1 VVFDPIVTRR
11 NGFTDGMLSFLLG
24 TKYDESLPM
33 GNFARSELEVVI
45 SGWLVGLHNEVAP
58 VVPRCIS
65 WIEKA
70 LNRDEKFGASQDL
83 YRRDLRWAKAIAD
96 WMDTGWDSAEW
107 ESARIFE
114 EAAWRY
120 EKRPWP
126 MNEIIRD
133 GLDDYMAF
141 AYQTGD
147 DATPDGMEGF
157 ENGIQMYEHWVNDT
171 PPSLS
176 KTLKPREYA
185 YALCLYGC
193 RPEITHANGYTS
205 EALFDAGRRM
215 LKANLESKWF
225 GNGQFIRGAT
235 WLKIVY
241 WNRGEELTPLQT
253 ILKAYDNMPN
263 VPRPDFVKEG

>member
-1 VVFDPIVTRR
+1 MTFDPIRSREV
-11 NGFTDGMLSFLLG
+11 LIEG
-24 TKYDESLPM
+24 TLPRVLRTPHTKEWPM
-33 GNFARSELEVVI
+33 GNIASHNLSDVI
-45 SGWLVGLHNEVAP
+45 EAWLVGLENESASIVS
-58 VVPRCIS
+58 RCINWLDGAIKQGENFGTNPAFHRVTLHWS
-65 WIEKA
+65 KA
-70 LNRDEKFGASQDL
+70 V
-83 YRRDLRWAKAIAD
+83 AD

-114 EAAWRY
+114 EAAWRN

-157 ENGIQMYEHWVNDT
+157 ENGIQMYEHWVNDKA
-171 PPSLS
+171 PSLA
-176 KTLKPREYA
+176 KALKPREYA

-193 RPEITHANGYTS
+193 RPEVAHANGYTP
-205 EALFDAGRRM
+205 EALFEAGRRM

-225 GNGQFIRGAT
+225 GAGQFIRGAT

>member
-1 VVFDPIVTRR
+1 MVYDPILSREKA
-11 NGFTDGMLSFLLG
+11 FEPAMLRWLLDM
-24 TKYDESLPM
+24 KYDATRPM
-33 GNFARSELEVVI
+33 GNVAKSNI
-45 SGWLVGLHNEVAP
+45 GMAIDAWLVGLHDEINP
-58 VVPRCIS
+58 VIS
-65 WIEKA
+65 RGIDWIIEA
-70 LNRDEKFGASQDL
+70 LRRDEELGPNQNL
-83 YRRDLRWAKAIAD
+83 YRRDLYWAKAIAD

-107 ESARIFE
+107 ENARIFE

-157 ENGIQMYEHWVNDT
+157 ENGIQMYEHWVNDKA
-171 PPSLS
+171 PSLA
-176 KTLKPREYA
+176 KALKPREYA

-193 RPEITHANGYTS
+193 RPEVAHANGYTQ
-205 EALFDAGRRM
+205 EALFEAGRRM

-225 GNGQFIRGAT
+225 GAGQFIRGAT

>member
-1 VVFDPIVTRR
+1 MIFDPILARR
-11 NGFTDGMLSFLLG
+11 LMEEGTLPRVSRTTYEDG
-24 TKYDESLPM
+24 LPM
-33 GNFARSELEVVI
+33 GNIASHNLSDVI
-45 SGWLVGLHNEVAP
+45 EAWLVNLVEESRPIIERSIDWIDRAVSIDEDFGTNRSLHRVT
-58 VVPRCIS
+58 
-65 WIEKA
+65 
-70 LNRDEKFGASQDL
+70 LH
-83 YRRDLRWAKAIAD
+83 WAKAMAE

-107 ESARIFE
+107 ERARIFE
-114 EAAWRY
+114 EAAWRN

-157 ENGIQMYEHWVNDT
+157 ENGIQMYEHWVNDK
-171 PPSLS
+171 PPSLK

-185 YALCLYGC
+185 YALCLFGC
-193 RPEITHANGYTS
+193 RPEISHANGYTH
-205 EALFDAGRRM
+205 EALFEAGRRM
-215 LKANLESKWF
+215 LQANLESTWF

-241 WNRGEELTPLQT
+241 WNHGDEELTPLQT
-253 ILKAYDNMPN
+253 ILKAYENMPN
-263 VPRPDFVKEG
+263 VPRPDFVREG

>member
-1 VVFDPIVTRR
+1 MLFDPIRTKEVMIEGTLPRVIR
-11 NGFTDGMLSFLLG
+11 TAYVDGH
-24 TKYDESLPM
+24 PM
-33 GNFARSELEVVI
+33 GNIAAHNMSDVVRA
-45 SGWLVGLHNEVAP
+45 WLVGLDKESTPIIA
-58 VVPRCIS
+58 RSID

-70 LNRDEKFGASQDL
+70 IAMDEDFGTNRDFHRVTL
-83 YRRDLRWAKAIAD
+83 HWAKAIAD

-107 ESARIFE
+107 ENARIFE

-126 MNEIIRD
+126 MNEIIKD

-157 ENGIQMYEHWVNDT
+157 ENGIQMYEHWVNDK

-193 RPEITHANGYTS
+193 RPEIAHANGYTPDT
-205 EALFDAGRRM
+205 LFEAGRRM
-215 LKANLESKWF
+215 LKGNLESKWF
-225 GNGQFIRGAT
+225 GAGQFIRGAT

-241 WNRGEELTPLQT
+241 WNRGEELRPLQT

-263 VPRPDFVKEG
+263 VPRPDFVKER